1 MTITTKIFAL
11 LRAFFAEAALDEAL
25 KNSITE
31 QDLQTIFKLAKKHD
45 LAHIVGDVL
54 DKSGLLKEDS
64 QARKFFLQERNMAV
78 FRYEQINYEY
88 NEILRLLNEIG
99 VEHIPLKGA
108 VIRKFYPEPWVRT
121 SCDIDILVREEDIE
135 KSTCALMKELGYD
148 YNGKGSHD
156 AQLYS
161 PGGVH
166 LELHFSLLEDHLGKN
181 TADILND
188 VWSYATPIADDSKT
202 FIMTNEIFYFYH
214 FAHMAKHFEAG
225 GCGIKPFMDL
235 FIMERAMRSDEE
247 KLSDL
252 LTQGGLLAFANA
264 TRALSKV
271 WFEEAEHTATTLALE
286 EYILT
291 GGVYGT
297 LDNKVKAQQT
307 KKGGKFK
314 YMFSRIFLPYELL
327 CLNYP
332 ILKKRKWLTPCYQ
345 VVRWCRVL
353 FKGSANKSMREL
365 NTSANMSKETQDKT
379 QALLKDLG
387 LM

>member
-1 MTITTKIFAL
+1 MKKIIFEL
-11 LRAFFAEAALDEAL
+11 LKSSLCAEELDGAVKE
-25 KNSITE
+25 SITE
-31 QDLQTIFKLAKKHD
+31 QDLQGIFKLAKKHD
-45 LAHIVGDVL
+45 LAHIVADVL
-54 DKSGLLKEDS
+54 DKNGLLPDNS
-64 QARKFFLQERNMAV
+64 QARKVFLQERNMAV
-78 FRYEQINYEY
+78 FRYEQLNYDLERISAGL
-88 NEILRLLNEIG
+88 EEEKI
-99 VEHIPLKGA
+99 EHIPLKGS
-108 VIRKFYPEPWVRT
+108 VIRKFYSEPWLRT
-121 SCDIDILVREEDIE
+121 SCDIDILIRESDKERAKE
-135 KSTCALMKELGYD
+135 VFENKLNCEYKSTWD
-148 YNGKGSHD
+148 YEQSFFTESGTHI
-156 AQLYS
+156 
-161 PGGVH
+161 
-166 LELHFSLLEDHLGKN
+166 ELHHSLESAKFSVVEFLE
-181 TADILND
+181 ILWLSSF
-188 VWSYATPIADDSKT
+188 VIERKEYRKAL
-202 FIMTNEIFYFYH
+202 TNEMFYFYH

-235 FIMERAMRSDEE
+235 FIMERAMSSDEE

-332 ILKKRKWLTPCYQ
+332 ILKKRKWLTPFYQ

-365 NTSANMSKETQDKT
+365 NTSANMSKETQNKT